1 MISANQQ
8 QPENASG
15 SLSRPRFSLPPF
27 VLNPI
32 IVKELRSRM
41 RGGRAFITLTGV
53 LVFLSV
59 FSYGIYRVAMISA
72 RYASTPVSPIIG
84 QTIFAGLAFLE
95 LIMISAIAPA
105 VTAGAVSGEKEKQTY
120 EMLLTT
126 PLQPVHILWGKLIS
140 ALSYVFLLIFAAIPL
155 ASLVFIFGGVT
166 LRDMAKSLLV
176 IIATA
181 VLFGVV
187 GLFTSTLFGRTGR
200 STAITYVIV
209 FLMLFAPILVAAA
222 AGVVRQTEPP
232 RWLLIPSP
240 FSALG
245 SAMLPSVN
253 PGNLLNQ
260 FWMFGGMYWFW
271 GPPNM
276 SIDSIPRPLYHYSL
290 PVFGFI
296 TLALYL
302 IASRLIL
309 PTRRWRIHW
318 SQWLMV
324 LVILAGFLGTVAAGY
339 AMTSNRYENI
349 QIQGSSAPTIEQQAP
364 LENGPGS
371 IEPFPTE
378 SPPQ

>member
-1 MISANQQ
+1 MSSASQQ
-8 QPENASG
+8 QHRKATGAASWFT
-15 SLSRPRFSLPPF
+15 FSLPSF
-27 VLNPI
+27 ASNPI
-32 IVKELRSRM
+32 LVKELRSRM

-53 LVFLSV
+53 LVFLSL

-126 PLQPVHILWGKLIS
+126 PLQPVHILWGKLVS

-166 LRDMAKSLLV
+166 LRDMFKSLLV
-176 IIATA
+176 IVATA

-209 FLMLFAPILVAAA
+209 LSMLFAPIVIAAA
-222 AGVVRQTEPP
+222 AGVVRQTDPP

-245 SAMLPSVN
+245 SAMVPSVN
-253 PGNLLNQ
+253 PGNLLSQ

-276 SIDSIPRPLYHYSL
+276 SVDSIPRPLYHYSL
-290 PVFGFI
+290 PIFGFI
-296 TLALYL
+296 TLVLYL
-302 IASRLIL
+302 LASRLIL
-309 PTRRWRIHW
+309 PARRWRIHW
-318 SQWLMV
+318 SQWLMT
-324 LVILAGFLGTVAAGY
+324 LVVLAGFIGVIAAGY

-349 QIQGSSAPTIEQQAP
+349 QIQSSSAQGIEQQAP
-364 LENGPGS
+364 LEVGPGS
-371 IEPFPTE
+371 LDSTPTPI
-378 SPPQ
+378 PPP

>member
-1 MISANQQ
+1 
-8 QPENASG
+8 
-15 SLSRPRFSLPPF
+15 
-27 VLNPI
+27 
-32 IVKELRSRM
+32 M
-41 RGGRAFITLTGV
+41 RGGRAFITLTAV
-53 LVFLSV
+53 LLFLSI

-95 LIMISAIAPA
+95 LIMICAIAPS

-166 LRDMAKSLLV
+166 LRDMFKSLLV

-181 VLFGVV
+181 VLFGVI

-200 STAITYVIV
+200 STALTYIIV

-222 AGVVRQTEPP
+222 AGVIRQTEPP
-232 RWLLIPSP
+232 RWLHVPSP
-240 FSALG
+240 LSALG

-271 GPPNM
+271 GPPGM
-276 SIDSIPRPLYHYSL
+276 SVSSIPRPLYHYSL
-290 PVFGFI
+290 PIFGLI
-296 TLALYL
+296 TLVLYL
-302 IASRLIL
+302 VASRLIL

-318 SQWLMV
+318 SQWLMA
-324 LVILAGFLGTVAAGY
+324 LVILAGFTGFVAAGY

-349 QIQGSSAPTIEQQAP
+349 RIQSSSAPAIQQQAP
-364 LENGPGS
+364 LENDPGALEQPVTATPAE
-371 IEPFPTE
+371 IPPETP
-378 SPPQ
+378 SP